1 MAGHKTPAVPAP
13 DDDEMDRAAKSE
25 RPAAGDGGYG
35 ADSIKVLEGLEA
47 VRKRPAMYIGDV
59 TARGLHHL
67 VFEIVDNSID
77 EAMAGHSKNIHV
89 RLRADGAVSVED
101 DGRGIP
107 VGINKEQG
115 VPAVELVFGKLH
127 AGGKF
132 DHNAYKVS
140 GGLHGV
146 GASVVNALSE
156 WLEVEIYRD
165 EKIHHMTFRRGD
177 RATPLKELGKSTKR
191 GTKVTFKPDSEIFT
205 TDTTFTYETIAK
217 RLRELAYLL
226 GSRGLSIQVSD
237 ERTNQSDTFKFD
249 EGVKTFVENLN
260 QNKTPIHATVVHLN
274 KEIDRLVIEV
284 ALQYNDGY
292 HEDVYCFANN
302 INTHEGGT
310 HLSGFRSA
318 LTRTLNAYAKKEGFI
333 KESEAPLTG
342 EDFREGLAAVISVF
356 VPDPL
361 FESQTKVK
369 LGNAEVEGAVQTV
382 VNDQL
387 GKFLEEH
394 PGEAKSIVNK
404 ALLAMRAREA
414 ARKQR
419 DLVRKSAMVGGGL
432 PGKLADCQ
440 TRKAED
446 AEIFLVEGDSA
457 GGSAKQARDRRTQ
470 AILPL
475 RGKILNVEKARLDR
489 MLGHEE
495 IRTIITALGT
505 GIGADDFSLEKLRY
519 GKVIIMSV
527 DAEEHVFV
535 RDSRGV
541 RMTKIGTFIDA
552 ALAERST
559 RDAHCE
565 RRSGDDLGEVM
576 CFGRG
581 DHQVRFRPIRS
592 VLRHPLTE
600 KLYEVRTA
608 YGRSVRVTASHSVF
622 VHEDGGVRLKFGAQL
637 KIGDRVVA
645 PRRMRLPENA
655 PARIDLLAR
664 LHAVPEAARQL
675 RVRGA
680 AIEAW
685 RRAKVVAEYA
695 DRPELVEACV
705 DVLVDV
711 RDEVAALQHASGIS
725 NLSLY
730 AAIGIKQPVTFYG
743 WESGASRPTVS
754 QWRDYLSTVGA
765 DVESVMRRVSI
776 GGSRLER
783 AWETQYAGS
792 ARNRVRPDVRL
803 SDLSADDVAGFSDDA
818 ELRIGSDH
826 GGERTLPRWLEV
838 TPALMTLLGFH
849 LAEGSCSER
858 GGIRLSIGR
867 NNDARVGELTAAIET
882 VFGATP
888 RRYDAAERVSEL
900 RLVHRVAALVWE
912 HVFGFRGVDATTK
925 RIPDL
930 VFSVAAPLR
939 AAFLR
944 GYFLGDG
951 TASHGRI
958 AFATSSRDVASGLSY
973 LLGACGVV
981 ASLQEYAPDRVART
995 IRGAVCRT
1003 THRHWIVTVAAAE
1016 DLAQLR
1022 SVWSD
1027 HPGAPSVDARLA
1039 RGRTCANRRFEPI
1052 DGDLMALPVTS
1063 IAAVAPSNGQ
1073 VYDFSV
1079 EGDENFVAGMGGLCC
1094 HNTDAD
1100 VDGSHIRTLLLTF
1113 FYRQMKPLV
1122 ENGKIYCAAPPLYR
1136 VKRGKLE
1143 QYVHNEEELLRIKR
1157 DLGIRGAELLL
1168 VARNERLAGEAMKP
1182 LIEELARLERAGA
1195 HLEKRGVSL
1204 RELAAHAVPV
1214 AGAPRVPQ
1222 FRVTPRGA
1230 AREYLADDAALQ
1242 KFLEAGRARKPDL
1255 SVSYEGD
1262 ESADVH
1268 VVHLHAHGDVDA
1280 ALEAF
1285 AKRGLT
1291 LDHVLGPKGGAAAAN
1306 GAAPFKLK
1314 LESGERE
1321 LASLREVADAIRAD
1335 GERDLEIQR
1344 YKGLGEMNPEQLW
1357 ESTMDPARRTMYQV
1371 RAEDMLKADEI
1382 FTVLMGEEV
1391 EPRRA
1396 FIEKHALEV
1405 RNLDI

>member
-1 MAGHKTPAVPAP
+1 MAGHKTPAVQAP
-13 DDDEMDRAAKSE
+13 DDDEKDRAAKAE
-25 RPAAGDGGYG
+25 GPAAGDGGYG

-77 EAMAGHSKNIHV
+77 EAMAGHCKNIAV

-115 VPAVELVFGKLH
+115 VSAVELVFCKLH

-156 WLEVEIYRD
+156 WLEVEICRD
-165 EKIHHMTFRRGD
+165 DKIHHMSFRRGD
-177 RATPLKELGKSTKR
+177 PASSLKELGKSTKR
-191 GTKVTFKPDSEIFT
+191 GTKVTFKPDNEIFQ
-205 TDTTFTYETIAK
+205 TDTAFAYETIAK

-226 GSRGLSIQVSD
+226 GSRGLSIVVAD
-237 ERTNQSDTFKFD
+237 ERTGQAETFQFA

-333 KESEAPLTG
+333 KESETPPAG
-342 EDFREGLAAVISVF
+342 EDFREGLAAVISVL

-505 GIGADDFSLEKLRY
+505 GIGADDFSIEKLRY

-541 RMTKIGTFIDA
+541 RMTKIGAFVDA

-565 RRSGDDLGEVM
+565 RRAGDGLGEVL
-576 CFGRG
+576 CFGVG

-600 KLYEVRTA
+600 ELFDVRTA

-622 VHEDGGVRLKFGAQL
+622 VHEDGAVRLKFGAQL
-637 KIGDRVVA
+637 KVGDRIVA
-645 PRRMRLPENA
+645 PRRMRLPEDA
-655 PARIDLLAR
+655 PPRIDLLKA
-664 LHAVPEAARQL
+664 LHSDRSAARQL
-675 RVRGA
+675 WLRGPA
-680 AIEAW
+680 VEAW
-685 RRAKVVAEYA
+685 HRARVTEQYA
-695 DRPELVEACV
+695 QRPEFSEARVEIPA
-705 DVLVDV
+705 DV
-711 RDEVAALQHASGIS
+711 RAEVAVLRRRHGVRNSDLCVAVGIRQS
-725 NLSLY
+725 
-730 AAIGIKQPVTFYG
+730 VTFHA
-743 WESGASRPTVS
+743 WESGAQRPTLS
-754 QWRDYLSTVGA
+754 HWKSYLEAIGA
-765 DVESVMRRVSI
+765 DVEGTMARVTV
-776 GGSRLER
+776 GPSRLER
-783 AWETQYAGS
+783 TWAEQYAGS
-792 ARNRVRPDVRL
+792 ARNRVRPLVRMSEL
-803 SDLSADDVAGFSDDA
+803 TDEDVAWFGGREDFAITPERHA
-818 ELRIGSDH
+818 ERGLGH
-826 GGERTLPRWLEV
+826 FLAV
-838 TPALMTLLGFH
+838 TPELMLLLGFH

-858 GGIRLSIGR
+858 GGIRFSIGR
-867 NNDARVGELTAAIET
+867 NNERLLPELVAACRA
-882 VFGATP
+882 VFGVEPKHYVSAS
-888 RRYDAAERVSEL
+888 RVAEL
-900 RLVHRVAALVWE
+900 RVVHRVASLAWE
-912 HVFGFRGVDATTK
+912 RVFGFRGVDSTTK

-930 VFSVAAPLR
+930 VFNVAAPLR

-958 AFATSSRDVASGLSY
+958 AFATSARDVASGLSY

-981 ASLQEYAPDRVART
+981 ASIQEYEPDRVERS

-1003 THRHWIVTVAAAE
+1003 THRHWIVTVGAAE

-1027 HPGAPSVDARLA
+1027 HSGSPSVDARLA
-1039 RGRTCANRRFEPI
+1039 RKRTCANRRFEAI

-1182 LIEELARLERAGA
+1182 LIEDLARLERAGA

-1204 RELAAHAVPV
+1204 RELAAHARPV
-1214 AGAPRVPQ
+1214 NGAPRVPQ
-1222 FRVTPRGA
+1222 YRVTPRGA

-1242 KFLEAGRARKPDL
+1242 KFLDAARARKPDL
-1255 SVSYEGD
+1255 TVSYEGD
-1262 ESADVH
+1262 ENADVH
-1268 VVHLHAHGDVDA
+1268 VVQLHERADIDA

-1291 LDHVLGPKGGAAAAN
+1291 LDHVIGVKAGTAAAN

-1321 LASLREVADAIRAD
+1321 FASLREVADAIRAD

>member
-1 MAGHKTPAVPAP
+1 MAGHKTPAVQAP
-13 DDDEMDRAAKSE
+13 DDDEKDRAAKAE
-25 RPAAGDGGYG
+25 GPAAGDGGYG

-77 EAMAGHSKNIHV
+77 EAMAGHCKNIAV

-115 VPAVELVFGKLH
+115 VSAVELVFCKLH

-156 WLEVEIYRD
+156 WLEVEICRD
-165 EKIHHMTFRRGD
+165 DKIHHMSFRRGD
-177 RATPLKELGKSTKR
+177 PASSLKELGKSTKR
-191 GTKVTFKPDSEIFT
+191 GTKVTFKPDNEIFQ
-205 TDTTFTYETIAK
+205 TDTAFAYETIAK

-226 GSRGLSIQVSD
+226 GSRGLSIVVAD
-237 ERTNQSDTFKFD
+237 ERTGQAETFQFA

-333 KESEAPLTG
+333 KESETPPAG
-342 EDFREGLAAVISVF
+342 EDFREGLAAVISVL

-505 GIGADDFSLEKLRY
+505 GIGADDFSIEKLRY

-541 RMTKIGTFIDA
+541 RMTKIGAFVDA

-565 RRSGDDLGEVM
+565 RRAGDDLGEVL
-576 CFGRG
+576 CFGVG

-600 KLYEVRTA
+600 ELFEVRTA

-622 VHEDGGVRLKFGAQL
+622 VHEDGAVRLKFGAQL
-637 KIGDRVVA
+637 KVGDRIVA
-645 PRRMRLPENA
+645 PRRMRLPEDA
-655 PARIDLLAR
+655 PPRIDLLKA
-664 LHAVPEAARQL
+664 LHSDRSAARQL
-675 RVRGA
+675 WLRGPA
-680 AIEAW
+680 VEAW
-685 RRAKVVAEYA
+685 HR
-695 DRPELVEACV
+695 EA
-705 DVLVDV
+705 
-711 RDEVAALQHASGIS
+711 I
-725 NLSLY
+725 
-730 AAIGIKQPVTFYG
+730 
-743 WESGASRPTVS
+743 
-754 QWRDYLSTVGA
+754 GA
-765 DVESVMRRVSI
+765 DVEGTMARVTV
-776 GGSRLER
+776 GPSRLER
-783 AWETQYAGS
+783 TWAEQYAGS
-792 ARNRVRPDVRL
+792 ARNRVRPLVRMSEL
-803 SDLSADDVAGFSDDA
+803 TDEDVAWFGGREDFAITPERHA
-818 ELRIGSDH
+818 ERGLGH
-826 GGERTLPRWLEV
+826 FLAV
-838 TPALMTLLGFH
+838 TPELMLLLGFH

-858 GGIRLSIGR
+858 GGIRFSIGR
-867 NNDARVGELTAAIET
+867 NNERLLPELVAACRA
-882 VFGATP
+882 VFGVEPKHYVSAS
-888 RRYDAAERVSEL
+888 RVAEL
-900 RLVHRVAALVWE
+900 RVVHRVASLAWE
-912 HVFGFRGVDATTK
+912 RVFGFRGVDSTTK

-930 VFSVAAPLR
+930 VFNVAEPLR

-981 ASLQEYAPDRVART
+981 ASIQEYEPDRVERS

-1003 THRHWIVTVAAAE
+1003 THRHWIVTVGAAE

-1027 HPGAPSVDARLA
+1027 HFGAPSVDARLA
-1039 RGRTCANRRFEPI
+1039 RKRTCANRRFEAI

-1182 LIEELARLERAGA
+1182 LIEDLARLERAGA

-1204 RELAAHAVPV
+1204 RELAAHARPV
-1214 AGAPRVPQ
+1214 NGAPRVPQ
-1222 FRVTPRGA
+1222 YRVTPRGA

-1242 KFLEAGRARKPDL
+1242 KFLDAARARKPDL
-1255 SVSYEGD
+1255 TVSYEGD
-1262 ESADVH
+1262 ENADVH
-1268 VVHLHAHGDVDA
+1268 VVQLHERADIDA

-1291 LDHVLGPKGGAAAAN
+1291 LDHVIGVKAGTAAAN

-1321 LASLREVADAIRAD
+1321 FASLRDVADAIRAD